1 MFAFLLQCDLKDRKV
16 TIEEIEELYQ
26 EHNFIGWTET
36 SAKVILFFVKKVIT
50 HSLKRAKVW
59 PRLARSS
66 LFLMGSSLEIW
77 EETADKKKP
86 EKDVSG
92 FHL

>member
-1 MFAFLLQCDLKDRKV
+1 M

-36 SAKVILFFVKKVIT
+36 SAKVILFFFVKKVIT

-77 EETADKKKP
+77 EEMADKKKP
-86 EKDVSG
+86 EKYVSG
-92 FHL
+92 FQF